1 MQNERSVVITGASGG
16 IGSALAERLVA
27 DGWRVL
33 GTARD
38 PHSITAE
45 GVVPIALELT
55 DDDSISR
62 AGATIREHL
71 GDRGLDALVNNAGV
85 IVQGPL
91 ELVPAAELRR
101 QFATSVLGPIALTQA
116 LLPHLRAARGRI
128 VNVGA
133 PTGRVAVPL
142 YGPIGASKAA
152 VHSLNDALRMEL
164 RHQGV
169 AVSLVVP
176 GALETEIF
184 AKAAAA
190 AEAVGPASTEAA
202 RLYRDAVA
210 AAAERAA
217 KTKASPVA
225 ATVSAIRGALTTR
238 RPKPLYVVDR
248 DARQL
253 ELLRRLP
260 TSLRDRVLLSAVGI
274 RADAFAAARP
284 GRTKAAPAA

>member
-1 MQNERSVVITGASGG
+1 VQNERSVVITGASGG

-38 PHSITAE
+38 PHSINAE

-71 GDRGLDALVNNAGV
+71 GHRGLDALVNNAGV

-91 ELVPAAELRR
+91 
-101 QFATSVLGPIALTQA
+101 
-116 LLPHLRAARGRI
+116 
-128 VNVGA
+128 
-133 PTGRVAVPL
+133 
-142 YGPIGASKAA
+142 
-152 VHSLNDALRMEL
+152 ALRMEL

-284 GRTKAAPAA
+284 SRTKAAPAA